1 MSPRV
6 RSVRIRNMAL
16 SLADLPH
23 IYIRAETCM
32 TRSLQWHHPDHLAL
46 HLLYLIRL
54 MSHGLLSTPEASD
67 DLPYIYS
74 GSLPHPLRRNLGNGH
89 LSVTHPCNARDD
101 RVRPYGECASYR
113 IVSSLILISAHEI
126 DFSHRLTPTSC

>member
-6 RSVRIRNMAL
+6 RSVRIRNMTL

-32 TRSLQWHHPDHLAL
+32 TRSLQWHHPDYLAL
-46 HLLYLIRL
+46 RLLYLIRL

-74 GSLPHPLRRNLGNGH
+74 GSLPPFDVTWVMVTSPLLTLATREMTAYGPVANVRH
-89 LSVTHPCNARDD
+89 L
-101 RVRPYGECASYR
+101 
-113 IVSSLILISAHEI
+113 VSS
-126 DFSHRLTPTSC
+126 RL